1 MTLDQTLAFFASIAA
16 ILTFVGI
23 IVGKLVTAHTNKV
36 VNSLVK
42 DYLSELKPNSGSSMR
57 DEVKTISTGLIEL
70 KVDVASL
77 EGKFDQHIR
86 ETSH

>member
-1 MTLDQTLAFFASIAA
+1 MTLDQIISFYASIAA

-36 VNSLVK
+36 VNALVK

-57 DEVKTISTGLIEL
+57 DEVKNIGTDLMEL
-70 KVDVASL
+70 KIDVSNL